1 MTQEERDD
9 MLIDMSG
16 KVGKIHAALYDDHDN
31 KQKGLITQFHELKPQ
46 VETFGR
52 YLNARQDL
60 TKTYW
65 AIFKWVG
72 GIITIAGTVVTIIV
86 SIR

>member
-1 MTQEERDD
+1 
-9 MLIDMSG
+9 MLVDMSG

-46 VETFGR
+46 VETFSR
-52 YLNARQDL
+52 YLIARQEL
-60 TKTYW
+60 QRTYW
-65 AIFKWVG
+65 VMAKWIG
-72 GIITIAGTVVTIIV
+72 GIITVAGTVVTIVV